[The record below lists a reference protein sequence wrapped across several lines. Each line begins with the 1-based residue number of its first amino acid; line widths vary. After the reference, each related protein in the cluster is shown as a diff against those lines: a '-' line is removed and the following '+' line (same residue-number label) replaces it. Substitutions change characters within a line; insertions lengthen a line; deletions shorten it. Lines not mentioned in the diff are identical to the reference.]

1 MVYRDPVF
9 YLYSC
14 ASPDT
19 MTPDLLVT

>member
-14 ASPDT
+14 TSPDT